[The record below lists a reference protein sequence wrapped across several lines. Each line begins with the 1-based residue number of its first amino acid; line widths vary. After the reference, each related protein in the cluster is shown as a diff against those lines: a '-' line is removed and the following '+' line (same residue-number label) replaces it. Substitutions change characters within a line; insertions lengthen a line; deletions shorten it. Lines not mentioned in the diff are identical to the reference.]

1 VVEVISMLENQ
12 VVYHVVRPPVE
23 KLEILLLGELEEG
36 NDHGT
41 NQIWIISEKQTEK
54 RTKKSRGTKKGI
66 SIPRKNL
73 GGPSKTFCRGITPA
87 THLTFS

>member
-1 VVEVISMLENQ
+1 
-12 VVYHVVRPPVE
+12 
-23 KLEILLLGELEEG
+23 LLPGELEEG

-54 RTKKSRGTKKGI
+54 RPEKSRGTKKGV

-73 GGPSKTFCRGITPA
+73 GGSSKTFYGGITPI
-87 THLTFS
+87 THLTFPQNIETRIIQR